1 MATEKL
7 LKLGLIH
14 SSFRNNGPIWMKFGA
29 YLTGI
34 DLKLPVEND
43 RYWSTDVTMVTERS
57 FKLSLICS
65 NCGTIGPIWMKFGKY
80 LTDIDPR
87 LPIKNGRYS

>member
-1 MATEKL
+1 MFVCLFVLFVCVRSNCRNIGPIWMKFGMYLTNIDLRLPIENCCYSSKDLTMATEKL

-43 RYWSTDVTMVTERS
+43 RY
-57 FKLSLICS
+57 
-65 NCGTIGPIWMKFGKY
+65 
-80 LTDIDPR
+80 
-87 LPIKNGRYS
+87 